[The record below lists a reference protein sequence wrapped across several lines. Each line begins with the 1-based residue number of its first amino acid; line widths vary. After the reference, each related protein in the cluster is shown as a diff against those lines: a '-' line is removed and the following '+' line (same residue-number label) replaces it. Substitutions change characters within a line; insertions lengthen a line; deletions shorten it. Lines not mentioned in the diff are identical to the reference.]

1 MKLLIS
7 LFLLLPFI
15 VQAQS
20 LLEQQAR
27 IQGVTIQAEN
37 MDRDAENDTVD
48 VQGNVQII
56 YKDQHLKAD
65 KARINFRAKS
75 IEALGN
81 VMVTTPQAHIAGH
94 QVIMDYESN
103 TGLII
108 DGYVQSGNVLF
119 EGSRINKLSETEY
132 IADDARYT
140 TCTTC
145 PEAWSFSGSKIRADI
160 GGYAYIKSSVLK
172 FASVPVF
179 WLPYLVVPLKS
190 DRQSGFLTP
199 GFGDSSDGGFETEL
213 SYYWAKS
220 RSDDATFTVK
230 NYALRGWKGLFNYRY
245 VLNENSQG
253 EMDVGFLQDRV
264 FGSDA
269 RLNKFRPLQTQ
280 NEPLDRYFLRY
291 GHYYDMPD
299 GYVHRLQ
306 LNNAS
311 DLQYPKDFPKETGN
325 HGDTA
330 MENRMSITKNTQDQH
345 YSMDMSYYKN
355 LIQSNPMAGNDAAVH
370 RLPELRFSQVQTR
383 MGKSDFLYSL
393 DLNYTNFYRSQFS
406 YDDINVAY
414 NPDPAAT
421 NDRFVNSNCGT
432 KGWETDPNCSPV
444 HDGRYDSGKDL
455 IRTGQRLDFRPT
467 IYRPFKINNFELLPK
482 LSYQE
487 TQYLF
492 PVGEDSRNIR
502 RLLRADVSARTTFS
516 RIYGDF
522 SSLQSER
529 IKHEIQ
535 PEVAI
540 TAIPW
545 IHHPQHEFFGS
556 QLDNSSYSSQSNIS
570 DADLNGP
577 AGLQFDYSDRL
588 VNRRLLTFAFSNKLT
603 RKSWENG
610 SPNYLQFLN
619 WRLAQS
625 YDSYLAERNPN
636 GQPLSELSSDLQLTL
651 APFDIYQNANYY
663 PYQRVTNTS
672 TRVRMTSSRGDYLEI
687 QHALLYNISP
697 GRDVDIGGRT
707 EEYTYTLKKTAKW
720 VDVLAKI
727 IYDQSQAQRI
737 KSWGYGFQI
746 KPPGDCFA
754 INFIQYRITGG
765 AQVTSAYASF
775 MWDGNPSKTPSD
787 DILRDIGF

>member
-1 MKLLIS
+1 MKLLLSVS
-7 LFLLLPFI
+7 LFLTSLA
-15 VQAQS
+15 QAQS

-27 IQGVTIQAEN
+27 IQGVTMSAEN

-48 VQGNVQII
+48 VEGNVQII

-75 IEALGN
+75 IEAFGN
-81 VMVTTPQAHIAGH
+81 VLVTTPQAHIAGH

-119 EGSRINKLSETEY
+119 EGTRINKLSETEY
-132 IADDARYT
+132 IADNARYT

-172 FASVPVF
+172 FASIPVF

-199 GFGDSSDGGFETEL
+199 GFGDSSDGGFETDL
-213 SYYWAKS
+213 TYYWAKS
-220 RSDDATFTVK
+220 RSDDASITVK
-230 NYALRGWKGLFNYRY
+230 NYALRGWKGLLNYRY
-245 VLNENSQG
+245 VLNESSQG

-280 NEPLDRYFLRY
+280 NEALDRYFLRY
-291 GHYYDMPD
+291 NHYYDMPE

-330 MENRMSITKNTQDQH
+330 MENRMSITKNTENQH

-355 LIQSNPMAGNDAAVH
+355 LMQSNPLAGNDDAVH

-383 MGKSDFLYSL
+383 LGKSDYLYSMDL
-393 DLNYTNFYRSQFS
+393 DYTNFYRSQFS
-406 YDDINVAY
+406 YDDLNSGFKAGS
-414 NPDPAAT
+414 N
-421 NDRFVNSNCGT
+421 NDRWVNSNCGT
-432 KGWETDPNCSPV
+432 KDWEKDPTCTPV
-444 HDGRYDSGKDL
+444 RDGTYDSGKDL

-467 IYRPFKINNFELLPK
+467 IYRPFKVNNFELLPK

-492 PVGEDSRNIR
+492 PVGQDSRNIR
-502 RLLRADVSARTTFS
+502 RLLRADLSARTTFS

-522 SSLQSER
+522 NSLQSER
-529 IKHEIQ
+529 IKHEVQ

-556 QLDNSSYSSQSNIS
+556 QSNDISYSSQSNIS

-588 VNRRLLTFAFSNKLT
+588 VNRRLLTFGFSNKLT
-603 RKSWENG
+603 RKYWKEG
-610 SPNYLQFLN
+610 APVYLQFLN

-625 YDSYLAERNPN
+625 YDSYLAEKNPN
-636 GQPLSELSSDLQLTL
+636 GQPLSDLSSELQLTL
-651 APFDIYQNANYY
+651 APFDIYQTSNYY
-663 PYQRVTNTS
+663 HYQRVTNTS
-672 TRVRMTSSRGDYLEI
+672 TRVRITSDKGDYFQIE
-687 QHALLYNISP
+687 HALLYNISP
-697 GRDVDIGGRT
+697 GQEVDILGRT
-707 EEYTYTLKKTAKW
+707 EEYTYTVKKTAKW
-720 VDVLAKI
+720 VDLLGKI
-727 IYDQSQAQRI
+727 IYDQSPAAQKI
-737 KSWGYGFQI
+737 KSWGYGVQL

-765 AQVTSAYASF
+765 SQVTNAYASF
-775 MWDGNPSKTPSD
+775 MWDGTNKAPSD